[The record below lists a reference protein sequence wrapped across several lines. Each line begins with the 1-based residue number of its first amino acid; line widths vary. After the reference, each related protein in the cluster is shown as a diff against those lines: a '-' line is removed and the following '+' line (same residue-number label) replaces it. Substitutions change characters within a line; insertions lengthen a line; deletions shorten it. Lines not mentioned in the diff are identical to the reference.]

1 MASVGIYTFMIAW
14 NEFLYALVFLYDS
27 NKFTMPLGLVR
38 LYQSYHTSW
47 DLVMAASVIITV
59 PIIVLFLAFE
69 KYLEQGLVA
78 GGVKG

>member
-1 MASVGIYTFMIAW
+1 
-14 NEFLYALVFLYDS
+14 
-27 NKFTMPLGLVR
+27 MPLGLVR

>member
-1 MASVGIYTFMIAW
+1 MS
-14 NEFLYALVFLYDS
+14 NERSEKLYGRRLDVHHLDGDLLNNSEDNLVTLCRDCHAKLHS
-27 NKFTMPLGLVR
+27 N
-38 LYQSYHTSW
+38 Q
-47 DLVMAASVIITV
+47 IITV